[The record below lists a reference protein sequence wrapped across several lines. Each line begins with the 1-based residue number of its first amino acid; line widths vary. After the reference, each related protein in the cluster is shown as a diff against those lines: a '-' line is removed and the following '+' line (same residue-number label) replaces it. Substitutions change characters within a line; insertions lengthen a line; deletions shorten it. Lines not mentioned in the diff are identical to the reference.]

1 MTREEYLSALKVEI
15 MSLTTEEQQEALQYY
30 SDYFDAA
37 NDDEKIINELGEP
50 KELAKEIIEK
60 FANVP
65 VKTSSTQN
73 NENNSSVN
81 EQNGSL
87 FFEFEPSRVKNLNC
101 RFEASEV
108 VFISG
113 NTFSF
118 ETRGISLE
126 NFVCHLSSDGT
137 LTVNNRKKI
146 YIEGFWNHGKKS
158 RIIPRILVTVPH
170 DFNLNSLK
178 IAIGA
183 GSIITKSIKLNC
195 ESASFDVGAGNLVL
209 DSISGGKIS
218 FRCGMGNLSF
228 TGKLAEQCNIDCGMG
243 NINLSLVG
251 NPEDYSY
258 DVKLGLGVFKIN
270 EEKKVGAGRYQSQNS
285 KSNHFSANVGM
296 GNLTI
301 TLK

>member
-170 DFNLNSLK
+170 DFNLNSL
-178 IAIGA
+178 
-183 GSIITKSIKLNC
+183 
-195 ESASFDVGAGNLVL
+195 
-209 DSISGGKIS
+209 
-218 FRCGMGNLSF
+218 
-228 TGKLAEQCNIDCGMG
+228 
-243 NINLSLVG
+243 
-251 NPEDYSY
+251 
-258 DVKLGLGVFKIN
+258 
-270 EEKKVGAGRYQSQNS
+270 
-285 KSNHFSANVGM
+285 
-296 GNLTI
+296 
-301 TLK
+301 